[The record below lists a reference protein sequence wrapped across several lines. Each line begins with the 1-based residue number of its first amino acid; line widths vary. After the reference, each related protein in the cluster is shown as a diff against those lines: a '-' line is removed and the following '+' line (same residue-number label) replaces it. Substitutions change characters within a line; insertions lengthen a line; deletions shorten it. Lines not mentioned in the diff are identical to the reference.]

1 MQSMRQTPPFY
12 SLLFQIMTK
21 RNLYNISMNILT
33 IFPIKGLLLTLL
45 LFVICFVG
53 VNTIMLARIG
63 WETQHKKPDEPPK
76 EEEKK
81 PPQERE
87 PIYYI
92 VARKTKRAKT
102 SYGEPKHINF
112 KP

>member
-1 MQSMRQTPPFY
+1 MRQTISFY
-12 SLLFQIMTK
+12 SLLFQIVT
-21 RNLYNISMNILT
+21 NPFSYNIGMNILT
-33 IFPIKGLLLTLL
+33 VFPWKGFLLVAL
-45 LFVICFVG
+45 LFTICFVG
-53 VNTIMLARIG
+53 VHLLIFARIG
-63 WETQHKKPDEPPK
+63 WEFQHQKPEEKPQ

-92 VARKTKRAKT
+92 VERKTKRAKN
-102 SYGEPKHINF
+102 SYGEPKQINF

>member
-1 MQSMRQTPPFY
+1 MQNPYT
-12 SLLFQIMTK
+12 IG
-21 RNLYNISMNILT
+21 MNILT
-33 IFPIKGLLLTLL
+33 IFPWKGFLLAAL
-45 LFVICFVG
+45 LFTICFVG
-53 VNTIMLARIG
+53 VHLLIFARIG
-63 WETQHKKPDEPPK
+63 WEFQRQKPDEPPK

-92 VARKTKRAKT
+92 VERKTKRAKS
-102 SYGEPKHINF
+102 SYSEPKQINF